1 MLLLLLLNYM
11 TFNMLFVWL
20 QFFQSFKG
28 HMADVLTVCVN
39 EVCTTHLRLYKSSRF
54 FFSLLQIILHS
65 FKVCFI
71 C

>member
-11 TFNMLFVWL
+11 TFNMSFVWL

-39 EVCTTHLRLYKSSRF
+39 KVCTTTLITLQELQV